1 MQYLVMGSDG
11 KNYGPVDRITLA
23 NWISEARVMPD
34 ATVTEFESGRT
45 MLARDAIQ
53 DAPPVASTATQASPY
68 ATPPSPYA
76 RPGEAY
82 GYALQ
87 KPSNTP
93 FIVALVDSGLALLFY
108 FGLSGFGLIFS
119 IFACINVYRCFESG
133 HKLRFLA
140 LAVASV
146 STILILLGYALKWR

>member
-1 MQYLVMGSDG
+1 MQFLVMGSDG

-34 ATVTEFESGRT
+34 ATVTEFETGRT

-53 DAPPVASTATQASPY
+53 DAPPVAQPAGPASPY
-68 ATPPSPYA
+68 AQPPSPYA
-76 RPGEAY
+76 RPGGEY
-82 GYALQ
+82 GFALQ

-93 FIVALVDSGLALLFY
+93 FIVSLVDSGLALLFY
-108 FGLSGFGLIFS
+108 FGLHGIGLIFS
-119 IFACINVYRCFESG
+119 VFAFINVYRCFESG

-140 LAVASV
+140 LGIAIV